1 MSKGTLTA
9 AQAER
14 SDHHTMRNKLNIRSV
29 QLIFSVIMLLTFAGL
44 TGCQDKESEFLE
56 KELEQEESRKTAAA
70 DSEQE
75 ELKDKE
81 NEKSLSDG
89 ADQASKNRQD
99 SSEQES
105 RQLSKD
111 DSKKKSVPQTIYVD
125 ICGAVANPGVY
136 ELSSDSRV
144 FQAIEKA
151 GGYLPEAAASYL
163 NRARSLF
170 DGQQI
175 YVPTQEEVD
184 SQTIPPTQDGAVQD
198 GFAQGITQTG
208 DDTGNTASS
217 AGNTDGTGTN
227 SQPASDSQGGTA
239 AATSADSRINLNTAD
254 VSQLTTLTGVG
265 ESKALAIIAYREENG
280 PFTSIE
286 DIMNVPGIKEGT
298 YEKIKDKIA
307 IE

>member
-1 MSKGTLTA
+1 MSKGTLTT

-14 SDHHTMRNKLNIRSV
+14 SAHHIMRNKLNIRNV
-29 QLIFSVIMLLTFAGL
+29 QLIFSVIMFLTFAGL
-44 TGCQDKESEFLE
+44 TGCRDKDSEFLE
-56 KELEQEESRKTAAA
+56 KELEQEENS
-70 DSEQE
+70 
-75 ELKDKE
+75 
-81 NEKSLSDG
+81 
-89 ADQASKNRQD
+89 QD

-105 RQLSKD
+105 RQQPKA
-111 DSKKKSVPQTIYVD
+111 DSQKSSGTQPESGDVPETIYVD
-125 ICGAVANPGVY
+125 VCGAVAEPGVY

-151 GGYLPEAAASYL
+151 GGYLPEAAVSYL
-163 NRARSLF
+163 NRARSLS

-175 YVPTQEEVD
+175 YVPTREEVD
-184 SQTIPPTQDGAVQD
+184 SQTIPPTQDGT
-198 GFAQGITQTG
+198 TQTG
-208 DDTGNTASS
+208 TIADNNVNGTGSTDSTKIGKASGDKQQPTSDS
-217 AGNTDGTGTN
+217 AGG
-227 SQPASDSQGGTA
+227 
-239 AATSADSRINLNTAD
+239 SADSRINLNTAD

-280 PFTSIE
+280 PFTSVE

>member
-9 AQAER
+9 AHAER
-14 SDHHTMRNKLNIRSV
+14 SDHHTMRKKLNIRSV
-29 QLIFSVIMLLTFAGL
+29 QLIFSVIMFLTLAGL
-44 TGCQDKESEFLE
+44 TGCQNEESEFLE
-56 KELEQEESRKTAAA
+56 KELEQEESGETA
-70 DSEQE
+70 DVEQK
-75 ELKDKE
+75 ELKDTESGKA
-81 NEKSLSDG
+81 SLAGTDL
-89 ADQASKNRQD
+89 ASETSPD
-99 SSEQES
+99 STESEGI
-105 RQLSKD
+105 
-111 DSKKKSVPQTIYVD
+111 SKKKAEITESDQSSAIQRPVSQTIYVD
-125 ICGAVANPGVY
+125 VCGAVVNPGVY

-151 GGYLPEAAASYL
+151 GGYLPGAAASYL
-163 NRARSLF
+163 NRARSLS

-184 SQTIPPTQDGAVQD
+184 GQTIPLTQDETAQD
-198 GFAQGITQTG
+198 GMVQEGTAQTG
-208 DDTGNTASS
+208 TAADNTA
-217 AGNTDGTGTN
+217 DGTGTT
-227 SQPASDSQGGTA
+227 QAGQ
-239 AATSADSRINLNTAD
+239 RINLNTAD
-254 VSQLTTLTGVG
+254 VSQLSTLTGVG

>member
-9 AQAER
+9 AHAER
-14 SDHHTMRNKLNIRSV
+14 SDHHTMRKKLNIRSV
-29 QLIFSVIMLLTFAGL
+29 QLIFSVIMFLTLAGL
-44 TGCQDKESEFLE
+44 TGCQNEESEFLE
-56 KELEQEESRKTAAA
+56 KELEQEESGETA
-70 DSEQE
+70 DVEQK
-75 ELKDKE
+75 ELKDTESGKA
-81 NEKSLSDG
+81 SLAVTDL
-89 ADQASKNRQD
+89 ASETSPD
-99 SSEQES
+99 STESEGI
-105 RQLSKD
+105 
-111 DSKKKSVPQTIYVD
+111 SKKKAEITESDQSSAMQQPVSQTIYVD
-125 ICGAVANPGVY
+125 VCGAVVNPGVY

-151 GGYLPEAAASYL
+151 GGYLPGAAASYL
-163 NRARSLF
+163 NRARSLS

-184 SQTIPPTQDGAVQD
+184 SQTIPLTQDETAQD
-198 GFAQGITQTG
+198 GMVQEGTAQTG
-208 DDTGNTASS
+208 TVADNTA
-217 AGNTDGTGTN
+217 DGTGTT
-227 SQPASDSQGGTA
+227 QAGQ
-239 AATSADSRINLNTAD
+239 RINLNTAD
-254 VSQLTTLTGVG
+254 VSQLSTLTGVG

>member
-9 AQAER
+9 AHAER
-14 SDHHTMRNKLNIRSV
+14 SDHHTMRKKLNIRSV
-29 QLIFSVIMLLTFAGL
+29 QLIFSVIMFLTLAGL
-44 TGCQDKESEFLE
+44 TGCQNEESEFLE
-56 KELEQEESRKTAAA
+56 KELEQEESGETT
-70 DSEQE
+70 DVEQK
-75 ELKDKE
+75 ELKDTESGKA
-81 NEKSLSDG
+81 SLAGTDL
-89 ADQASKNRQD
+89 ASETSPD
-99 SSEQES
+99 STESEGI
-105 RQLSKD
+105 
-111 DSKKKSVPQTIYVD
+111 SKKKAEITESDRSSAMQQPVSRTIYVD
-125 ICGAVANPGVY
+125 VCGAVVNPGVY

-151 GGYLPEAAASYL
+151 GGYLPGAAASYL
-163 NRARSLF
+163 NRARSLS

-184 SQTIPPTQDGAVQD
+184 SQTIPLTQDETVQD
-198 GFAQGITQTG
+198 GMVQEGTAQTG
-208 DDTGNTASS
+208 TAAYNTA
-217 AGNTDGTGTN
+217 DGTGTT
-227 SQPASDSQGGTA
+227 QAGQ
-239 AATSADSRINLNTAD
+239 RIDLNTAD
-254 VSQLTTLTGVG
+254 VSQLSTLTGVG

>member
-9 AQAER
+9 AHAER
-14 SDHHTMRNKLNIRSV
+14 SDHHTMRKKLNIRSV
-29 QLIFSVIMLLTFAGL
+29 QLIFSVIMFLTLAGL
-44 TGCQDKESEFLE
+44 TGCQNEESEFLE
-56 KELEQEESRKTAAA
+56 KELEQEESGETA
-70 DSEQE
+70 DVEQK
-75 ELKDKE
+75 ELKDTESGKA
-81 NEKSLSDG
+81 SLAGTDL
-89 ADQASKNRQD
+89 ASETSPD
-99 SSEQES
+99 STESEGI
-105 RQLSKD
+105 
-111 DSKKKSVPQTIYVD
+111 SKKKAEITESDQSSAIQQPVSRTIYVD
-125 ICGAVANPGVY
+125 VCGAVVNPGVY

-151 GGYLPEAAASYL
+151 GGYLPGTAASYL
-163 NRARSLF
+163 NRARSLY

-184 SQTIPPTQDGAVQD
+184 SQTIPLTQDETAQD
-198 GFAQGITQTG
+198 GVVQEGTAQTRTAA
-208 DDTGNTASS
+208 DNTA
-217 AGNTDGTGTN
+217 DGTGST
-227 SQPASDSQGGTA
+227 QAGQ
-239 AATSADSRINLNTAD
+239 RINLNTAD
-254 VSQLTTLTGVG
+254 VSQLSTLTGVG

>member
-9 AQAER
+9 AYAER
-14 SDHHTMRNKLNIRSV
+14 SDHHTMRKKLNIRSV
-29 QLIFSVIMLLTFAGL
+29 QLIFSVIMFLTLAGL
-44 TGCQDKESEFLE
+44 TGCQNEESEFLE
-56 KELEQEESRKTAAA
+56 KELEQEESGETA
-70 DSEQE
+70 DVEQK
-75 ELKDKE
+75 ELKDTESGKA
-81 NEKSLSDG
+81 SLAGTDL
-89 ADQASKNRQD
+89 ASETSLD
-99 SSEQES
+99 STESEGI
-105 RQLSKD
+105 
-111 DSKKKSVPQTIYVD
+111 SKKKAEITESDQSSAIQQPVSQTIYVD
-125 ICGAVANPGVY
+125 VCGAVVNPGVY

-151 GGYLPEAAASYL
+151 GGYLPGAAASYL
-163 NRARSLF
+163 NRARSLY

-184 SQTIPPTQDGAVQD
+184 SQTIPLTQDETAQD
-198 GFAQGITQTG
+198 GVVQEGTAQT
-208 DDTGNTASS
+208 
-217 AGNTDGTGTN
+217 
-227 SQPASDSQGGTA
+227 GTA
-239 AATSADSRINLNTAD
+239 ADNTADGTETTQAGQRINLNTAD
-254 VSQLTTLTGVG
+254 VSQLSTLTGVG

>member
-9 AQAER
+9 AYAER
-14 SDHHTMRNKLNIRSV
+14 SDHHTMRKKLNIRSV
-29 QLIFSVIMLLTFAGL
+29 QLIFSAIMFLTLTGL
-44 TGCQDKESEFLE
+44 TGCQNEESEFLE
-56 KELEQEESRKTAAA
+56 KELEQEESGETA
-70 DSEQE
+70 DVEQK
-75 ELKDKE
+75 ELKDTESGKA
-81 NEKSLSDG
+81 SLAGTDL
-89 ADQASKNRQD
+89 ASETSPD
-99 SSEQES
+99 STEPEGI
-105 RQLSKD
+105 
-111 DSKKKSVPQTIYVD
+111 SKKKAEITESDQSSAIQQPVSQTIYVD
-125 ICGAVANPGVY
+125 VCGAVVNPGVY

-151 GGYLPEAAASYL
+151 GGYLPGAAASYL
-163 NRARSLF
+163 NRARSLY

-184 SQTIPPTQDGAVQD
+184 SQTIPLTQDETAQD
-198 GFAQGITQTG
+198 GVVQEGTAQT
-208 DDTGNTASS
+208 
-217 AGNTDGTGTN
+217 
-227 SQPASDSQGGTA
+227 GTA
-239 AATSADSRINLNTAD
+239 ADNTADGTETTQAGQRINLNTAD
-254 VSQLTTLTGVG
+254 VSQLSTLTGVG

>member
-1 MSKGTLTA
+1 MSKGTLTT

-14 SDHHTMRNKLNIRSV
+14 SAHHIMRNKLNIRNV
-29 QLIFSVIMLLTFAGL
+29 QLIFSVIMFLTFAGL
-44 TGCQDKESEFLE
+44 TGCRDKDSEFLE
-56 KELEQEESRKTAAA
+56 KELEQEENS
-70 DSEQE
+70 
-75 ELKDKE
+75 
-81 NEKSLSDG
+81 
-89 ADQASKNRQD
+89 QD

-105 RQLSKD
+105 RQQPKA
-111 DSKKKSVPQTIYVD
+111 DSQKNSGTQTESDSQKSSGTQSESGDVPETIYVD
-125 ICGAVANPGVY
+125 VCGAVAEPGVY

-151 GGYLPEAAASYL
+151 GGYLPEAAVSYL
-163 NRARSLF
+163 NRARSLS

-175 YVPTQEEVD
+175 YVPTREEVD
-184 SQTIPPTQDGAVQD
+184 SQTIPPTQDGT
-198 GFAQGITQTG
+198 TQTG
-208 DDTGNTASS
+208 TIADNNVNGTGSTDSTKIGKASGDNQQPTSDS
-217 AGNTDGTGTN
+217 AGG
-227 SQPASDSQGGTA
+227 
-239 AATSADSRINLNTAD
+239 SADSRINLNTAD

-280 PFTSIE
+280 PFTSVE

>member
-9 AQAER
+9 AHAER
-14 SDHHTMRNKLNIRSV
+14 SDHHTMRKKLNIRSV
-29 QLIFSVIMLLTFAGL
+29 QLIFSVIMFLTLAGL
-44 TGCQDKESEFLE
+44 TGCQNEESEFLE
-56 KELEQEESRKTAAA
+56 KELEQEESGETA
-70 DSEQE
+70 DVEQK
-75 ELKDKE
+75 ELKDTESGKA
-81 NEKSLSDG
+81 SLAGTDL
-89 ADQASKNRQD
+89 ASETSPD
-99 SSEQES
+99 STESEGI
-105 RQLSKD
+105 
-111 DSKKKSVPQTIYVD
+111 SKKKAEITESDQSLAIQQPVSRTIYVD
-125 ICGAVANPGVY
+125 VCGAVVNPGVY

-151 GGYLPEAAASYL
+151 GGYLPGAAASYL
-163 NRARSLF
+163 NRARSLY

-184 SQTIPPTQDGAVQD
+184 SQTIPLTQDETAQD
-198 GFAQGITQTG
+198 GVVQAGTAQT
-208 DDTGNTASS
+208 
-217 AGNTDGTGTN
+217 
-227 SQPASDSQGGTA
+227 GTA
-239 AATSADSRINLNTAD
+239 ADNTADGTETTQAGQRINLNTAD
-254 VSQLTTLTGVG
+254 VSQLSTLTGVG

>member
-9 AQAER
+9 AHAER
-14 SDHHTMRNKLNIRSV
+14 SDHHTMRKKLNIRSV
-29 QLIFSVIMLLTFAGL
+29 QLIFSVIMFLTLAGL
-44 TGCQDKESEFLE
+44 TGCQNEESEFLE
-56 KELEQEESRKTAAA
+56 KELEQEESGETA
-70 DSEQE
+70 DVEQK
-75 ELKDKE
+75 ELKDTESGKA
-81 NEKSLSDG
+81 SLAGTDL
-89 ADQASKNRQD
+89 ASETSPD
-99 SSEQES
+99 STESEGI
-105 RQLSKD
+105 
-111 DSKKKSVPQTIYVD
+111 SKKKAEMTESDQSSAIHRPVSQTIYVD
-125 ICGAVANPGVY
+125 VCGAVVNPGVY

-151 GGYLPEAAASYL
+151 GGYLPGAAASYL
-163 NRARSLF
+163 NRARSLS

-184 SQTIPPTQDGAVQD
+184 GQTIPLTQDETAQD
-198 GFAQGITQTG
+198 GMVQEGTAQTG
-208 DDTGNTASS
+208 TAADNTA
-217 AGNTDGTGTN
+217 DGTGTT
-227 SQPASDSQGGTA
+227 QAGQ
-239 AATSADSRINLNTAD
+239 RINLNTAD
-254 VSQLTTLTGVG
+254 VSQLSTLTGVG

>member
-9 AQAER
+9 AHAER
-14 SDHHTMRNKLNIRSV
+14 SDHHTMRKKLNIRSV
-29 QLIFSVIMLLTFAGL
+29 QLIFSVIMFLTLAGL
-44 TGCQDKESEFLE
+44 TGCQNEESEFLE
-56 KELEQEESRKTAAA
+56 KELEQEESGETA
-70 DSEQE
+70 DVEQK
-75 ELKDKE
+75 ELKDTESGKA
-81 NEKSLSDG
+81 SLAGTDL
-89 ADQASKNRQD
+89 ASETSPD
-99 SSEQES
+99 STESEGI
-105 RQLSKD
+105 
-111 DSKKKSVPQTIYVD
+111 SKKKAEMTESDQSSAIQRPVSQTIYVD
-125 ICGAVANPGVY
+125 VCGAVVNPGVY

-151 GGYLPEAAASYL
+151 GGYLPGAAASYL
-163 NRARSLF
+163 NRARSLS

-184 SQTIPPTQDGAVQD
+184 SQTIPLTQDETAQD
-198 GFAQGITQTG
+198 GMV
-208 DDTGNTASS
+208 
-217 AGNTDGTGTN
+217 
-227 SQPASDSQGGTA
+227 QGGTA
-239 AATSADSRINLNTAD
+239 QTGTAADNTADDTETTQAGQRINLNTAD
-254 VSQLTTLTGVG
+254 VSQLSTLTGVG

>member
-9 AQAER
+9 AHAER
-14 SDHHTMRNKLNIRSV
+14 SDHHTMRKKLNIRSV
-29 QLIFSVIMLLTFAGL
+29 QLIFSVIMFLTLAGL
-44 TGCQDKESEFLE
+44 TGCQNEESEFLE
-56 KELEQEESRKTAAA
+56 KELEQEESGETA
-70 DSEQE
+70 DVEQK
-75 ELKDKE
+75 ELKDTESGKV
-81 NEKSLSDG
+81 SL
-89 ADQASKNRQD
+89 ADPDLASETSPD
-99 SSEQES
+99 STESEGI
-105 RQLSKD
+105 
-111 DSKKKSVPQTIYVD
+111 SKKKAEITESDQSSAIQQPVSQTIYVD
-125 ICGAVANPGVY
+125 VCGAVVNPGVY

-151 GGYLPEAAASYL
+151 GGYLPGAAASYL
-163 NRARSLF
+163 NRARSLY

-184 SQTIPPTQDGAVQD
+184 SQTIPLTQDETAQD
-198 GFAQGITQTG
+198 GVVQEGTAQTRTAA
-208 DDTGNTASS
+208 DNTA
-217 AGNTDGTGTN
+217 DGTGST
-227 SQPASDSQGGTA
+227 QAGQ
-239 AATSADSRINLNTAD
+239 RINLNTAD
-254 VSQLTTLTGVG
+254 VSQLSTLTGVG

>member
-1 MSKGTLTA
+1 
-9 AQAER
+9 
-14 SDHHTMRNKLNIRSV
+14 MRKKLNIRSV
-29 QLIFSVIMLLTFAGL
+29 QLIFSVIMFLTLAGL

-56 KELEQEESRKTAAA
+56 KELEQEESEETA
-70 DSEQE
+70 DVEQK
-75 ELKDKE
+75 ELKDTESGKA
-81 NEKSLSDG
+81 SLAGTDL
-89 ADQASKNRQD
+89 ASETSPD
-99 SSEQES
+99 STESEGI
-105 RQLSKD
+105 
-111 DSKKKSVPQTIYVD
+111 SKKKAEITESDRSSAMQQPVSRTIYVD
-125 ICGAVANPGVY
+125 VCGAVVNPGVY

-151 GGYLPEAAASYL
+151 GGYLPGAAASYL
-163 NRARSLF
+163 NRARSLS

-184 SQTIPPTQDGAVQD
+184 SQTIPLTQDETAQD
-198 GFAQGITQTG
+198 GMVQEGTAQTG
-208 DDTGNTASS
+208 TAAYNTA
-217 AGNTDGTGTN
+217 DGTGTT
-227 SQPASDSQGGTA
+227 QAGQ
-239 AATSADSRINLNTAD
+239 RIDLNTAD
-254 VSQLTTLTGVG
+254 VSQLSTLTGVG

>member
-1 MSKGTLTA
+1 
-9 AQAER
+9 
-14 SDHHTMRNKLNIRSV
+14 MRNKLNIRSV
-29 QLIFSVIMLLTFAGL
+29 QLIFSVIILLTFAGL
-44 TGCQDKESEFLE
+44 TGCQDREAEFLE
-56 KELEQEESRKTAAA
+56 KELEQEESGETADA
-70 DSEQE
+70 EQE
-75 ELKDKE
+75 EP
-81 NEKSLSDG
+81 
-89 ADQASKNRQD
+89 
-99 SSEQES
+99 
-105 RQLSKD
+105 
-111 DSKKKSVPQTIYVD
+111 VPQTIYVD

-151 GGYLPEAAASYL
+151 GGYLPEAAVSYL

-184 SQTIPPTQDGAVQD
+184 SQTIPTTQDGT
-198 GFAQGITQTG
+198 AQTETAADNTAGSTGSTGGPETSQTG
-208 DDTGNTASS
+208 TTTG
-217 AGNTDGTGTN
+217 
-227 SQPASDSQGGTA
+227 SDSQQTSDSAEGA
-239 AATSADSRINLNTAD
+239 ASRINLNTAD
-254 VSQLTTLTGVG
+254 VSQLTALQGVG

>member
-9 AQAER
+9 AHAER
-14 SDHHTMRNKLNIRSV
+14 SDHHTMRKKLNIRSV
-29 QLIFSVIMLLTFAGL
+29 QLIFSVIMFLTVAGL
-44 TGCQDKESEFLE
+44 TGCQNEESEFLE
-56 KELEQEESRKTAAA
+56 KELEQEESGETA
-70 DSEQE
+70 DVEQK
-75 ELKDKE
+75 ELKDTESGKA
-81 NEKSLSDG
+81 SLAGTDL
-89 ADQASKNRQD
+89 ASETSPD
-99 SSEQES
+99 STESEGI
-105 RQLSKD
+105 
-111 DSKKKSVPQTIYVD
+111 SKKKAEITELDQSSAMQQPVSQTIYVD
-125 ICGAVANPGVY
+125 VCGAVVNPGVY

-151 GGYLPEAAASYL
+151 GGYLPGAAASYL
-163 NRARSLF
+163 NRARSLS

-184 SQTIPPTQDGAVQD
+184 SQTIPLTQDETAQD
-198 GFAQGITQTG
+198 GVVQEGTAQTG
-208 DDTGNTASS
+208 TAADNTA
-217 AGNTDGTGTN
+217 NGTGTTLAG
-227 SQPASDSQGGTA
+227 Q
-239 AATSADSRINLNTAD
+239 RINLNTAD
-254 VSQLTTLTGVG
+254 VSQLSTLTGVG

>member
-9 AQAER
+9 AYAER
-14 SDHHTMRNKLNIRSV
+14 SDHHTMRKKLNIRSV
-29 QLIFSVIMLLTFAGL
+29 QLIFSVIMFLTLAGL
-44 TGCQDKESEFLE
+44 TGCQNEESEFLE
-56 KELEQEESRKTAAA
+56 KKLEQEESGETA
-70 DSEQE
+70 DVEQK
-75 ELKDKE
+75 ELKDTESGKA
-81 NEKSLSDG
+81 SLAGTDL
-89 ADQASKNRQD
+89 ASETSPD
-99 SSEQES
+99 STESEGI
-105 RQLSKD
+105 
-111 DSKKKSVPQTIYVD
+111 SKKKAEITESDQSSAIQQPVSQTIYVD
-125 ICGAVANPGVY
+125 VCGAVVNPGVY

-151 GGYLPEAAASYL
+151 GGYLPGAAASYL
-163 NRARSLF
+163 NRARSLY

-184 SQTIPPTQDGAVQD
+184 SQTIPLTQDETAQD
-198 GFAQGITQTG
+198 GVVQEGTAQT
-208 DDTGNTASS
+208 
-217 AGNTDGTGTN
+217 
-227 SQPASDSQGGTA
+227 GTA
-239 AATSADSRINLNTAD
+239 ADNTADGTETTQAGQRINLNTAD
-254 VSQLTTLTGVG
+254 VSQLSTLTGVG